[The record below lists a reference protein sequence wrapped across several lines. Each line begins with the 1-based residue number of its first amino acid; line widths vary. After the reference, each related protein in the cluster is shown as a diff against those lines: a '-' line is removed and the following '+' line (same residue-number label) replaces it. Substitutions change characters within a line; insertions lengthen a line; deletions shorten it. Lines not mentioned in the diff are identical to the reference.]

1 KFGRDSIWESHLA
14 TELWSTKIDIEAI
27 LDEQTMPLNQVM
39 NLEVGQTLMLGA
51 SPDSQIEMRCRGVPL
66 LTGRMGRVGS
76 HVAVRIDDAVERTDA
91 SRAL

>member
-1 KFGRDSIWESHLA
+1 
-14 TELWSTKIDIEAI
+14 
-27 LDEQTMPLNQVM
+27 
-39 NLEVGQTLMLGA
+39 MLGA

-66 LTGRMGRVGS
+66 LTGRMGRVGA